1 MTRHGHR
8 GIDHDHG
15 PNFLKPQWEP
25 WGGEG
30 VVFASSTTAGLM
42 ARTPRSRAKE
52 AKENVY
58 NATFGQPIKW

>member
-30 VVFASSTTAGLM
+30 VVFASSTT
-42 ARTPRSRAKE
+42 RAKE

-58 NATFGQPIKW
+58 NAMFGQPIKW